1 MLRLPELLLSVP
13 LTPRQATVN
22 PCLPRRL
29 SNTHRQEWLSHL
41 WGPSSFFLSPGVHR
55 FWFFPPG
62 VLLSLVLWK
71 LHNQIL
77 LTFKVRSLED
87 SRSLCRIPRLRS
99 LFWGLEFSQ
108 HSENFFVII
117 VLHFVGHLP
126 DSLRGTNGDLLREDS
141 CHTPHLPGLLL
152 PEPLSLW
159 QATADLCLLR
169 KHSKAGLLLV
179 SLGPGMHK
187 VLLAPPDP
195 PPSTSGGNEI

>member
-22 PCLPRRL
+22 PCLHRRL

-55 FWFFPPG
+55 FWFCPPG

-187 VLLAPPDP
+187 VLLVPPDP